1 MSGVDAANLYAF
13 ELPDAGLPTIIRAL
27 ERESAPLLREAAASA
42 TAYLCA
48 VLMAAAEEGEG
59 EQDVLDWILGPLTTP
74 IPGPH
79 PVALHESADRVLR
92 HIHRRLTGQVHRP
105 PIPQIIDTTFTVSVP
120 AEAGDLDEHRIV
132 LVAASCPT
140 YLALWHATS
149 HATPWPHSDEPDHR
163 WGHLVSLADPAR
175 GVLSWS
181 RDLSPL
187 EEGNLLSRG
196 RDTIDLASRVVTLV
210 DSAPEGFGML
220 TGLSESD
227 AVALL
232 TRAL

>member
-1 MSGVDAANLYAF
+1 MDAANLHAY
-13 ELPDAGLPTIIRAL
+13 ELPDAGLPTIIRTL
-27 ERESAPLLREAAASA
+27 ERESAPLLREAAAAA

-59 EQDVLDWILGPLTTP
+59 EQDVVDWLLGPLTTRLP
-74 IPGPH
+74 EPH
-79 PVALHESADRVLR
+79 PATLHESADRVLR
-92 HIHRRLTGQVHRP
+92 HIHRALTGQVHRP

-120 AEAGDLDEHRIV
+120 AEAGDLGEHRIA
-132 LVAASCPT
+132 LVAASCPA
-140 YLALWHATS
+140 YLALWSEAS
-149 HATPWPHSDEPDHR
+149 RATPWLSGDEPHPLM
-163 WGHLVSLADPAR
+163 GHLMSLADPTR
-175 GVLSWS
+175 GVLSWQ

-187 EEGNLLSRG
+187 EEGNLLARG

-220 TGLSESD
+220 SGLSESD
-227 AVALL
+227 TVTLL